1 MTGTNV
7 VRHVIKIWPND
18 LLISAY
24 IQNLAQRPIK
34 ILHICKMWPNDLS
47 NFRMYATIGQTMYQ
61 FSAHMQS
68 LAKRLIK
75 FLNIF
80 RIRPNDASNA
90 FKTVPGDLQDRSRMD
105 SLSRFI
111 FKSMHDENEGG
122 ASKAEHP
129 RSPHEPPTMFPRR
142 IQGAPK
148 KPSQNALIE
157 TAFLLG
163 LGVPKKHTRRPQN
176 ASTANLHICR
186 KEPAYMQK
194 KSLHICKIAM

>member
-7 VRHVIKIWPND
+7 VRHVSKIWPNG
-18 LLISAY
+18 LLTSAY
-24 IQNLAQRPIK
+24 IQNLVQRPII
-34 ILHICKMWPNDLS
+34 ILHICK
-47 NFRMYATIGQTMYQ
+47 
-61 FSAHMQS
+61 
-68 LAKRLIK
+68 
-75 FLNIF
+75 
-80 RIRPNDASNA
+80 IRPNDAPDA

-105 SLSRFI
+105 SLRRFI
-111 FKSMHDENEGG
+111 FKGMHDENDGR

-157 TAFLLG
+157 TTFLFVLG
-163 LGVPKKHTRRPQN
+163 DPKKHIRRPQN

-186 KEPAYMQK
+186 KEPA
-194 KSLHICKIAM
+194 

>member
-1 MTGTNV
+1 M
-7 VRHVIKIWPND
+7 
-18 LLISAY
+18 
-24 IQNLAQRPIK
+24 
-34 ILHICKMWPNDLS
+34 CK
-47 NFRMYATIGQTMYQ
+47 
-61 FSAHMQS
+61 
-68 LAKRLIK
+68 
-75 FLNIF
+75 
-80 RIRPNDASNA
+80 IRPNDASNA

-105 SLSRFI
+105 SLNRFI

-142 IQGAPK
+142 IQGASK

-157 TAFLLG
+157 TTFLFALG
-163 LGVPKKHTRRPQN
+163 APKKHTRRPQN

-186 KEPAYMQK
+186 KEPAYMQI